1 MKVVHAL
8 HDSYHNRH
16 VVASR
21 KLLKRENGP
30 PGAKSDSRPSARVP
44 AEQEDIRRIP
54 AHRTIQV
61 PRVHDDNAQAHR
73 SRTLP
78 RKGSCDGGKGKYDRA
93 MGHVAGNQPL
103 DDSRDKSRLLHLH
116 KQFKVSR
123 RKKRQCRIEGKR
135 ILDMTRRVV

>member
-61 PRVHDDNAQAHR
+61 PRVHDDDAQAHR

-78 RKGSCDGGKGKYDRA
+78 RKGSCDVFKGKYDRA
-93 MGHVAGNQPL
+93 TGHVAGNQPL

-123 RKKRQCRIEGKR
+123 
-135 ILDMTRRVV
+135 

>member
-21 KLLKRENGP
+21 KPAQARKRTTRREKRL
-30 PGAKSDSRPSARVP
+30 ASKRARPSRAGGHP
-44 AEQEDIRRIP
+44 RIP

-61 PRVHDDNAQAHR
+61 PRVHDDDAQAHR

-78 RKGSCDGGKGKYDRA
+78 RKGSCDVAKANTTERRA
-93 MGHVAGNQPL
+93 T
-103 DDSRDKSRLLHLH
+103 LLATSLSMTLETSPVSFTST

-123 RKKRQCRIEGKR
+123 ERS
-135 ILDMTRRVV
+135 DSAASRVTAFST